1 MYKKYVHPCYSWNNK
16 YLKEL
21 SEDMFITSTGEI
33 ISINTI
39 NGYIENDAKKVSI
52 GDYTPDVESYGLL
65 NSTKEEFIVRAYDN
79 ISELEQSIVKVKNE
93 ILRTKE
99 LLGINYESK

>member
-16 YLKEL
+16 YFKVL
-21 SEDMFITSTGEI
+21 SEDVFITSTGEV
-33 ISINTI
+33 ISIDVI
-39 NGYIENDAKKVSI
+39 NKYIEDDIKKVKN
-52 GDYTPDVESYGLL
+52 GDYTPDVKSYGLL
-65 NSTKEEFIVRAYDN
+65 DSTKEEFIVRAYDN
-79 ISELEQSIVKVKNE
+79 ISELEQSIVKVKTE

>member
-16 YLKEL
+16 YLKVL
-21 SEDMFITSTGEI
+21 SEDVFITSTGEI
-33 ISINTI
+33 ISIDVI
-39 NGYIENDAKKVSI
+39 NKYIEDDIKKVKS
-52 GDYTPDVESYGLL
+52 GYYTPDVKSYGLL
-65 NSTKEEFIVRAYDN
+65 DSTKEEFIVRAYDN

-99 LLGINYESK
+99 LLGINYEIK

>member
-16 YLKEL
+16 YLKVL
-21 SEDMFITSTGEI
+21 SEDVFITSTGEI
-33 ISINTI
+33 ISIDVI
-39 NGYIENDAKKVSI
+39 NEYIENDVKKVKLGEYKS
-52 GDYTPDVESYGLL
+52 DVKSYGLL
-65 NSTKEEFIVRAYDN
+65 DSTKEEFIVRAYDN

>member
-16 YLKEL
+16 YLKVL
-21 SEDMFITSTGEI
+21 SEDVFITSTGEI
-33 ISINTI
+33 ISIDVI
-39 NGYIENDAKKVSI
+39 NKYIEDDGKKVEI
-52 GDYTPDVESYGLL
+52 GDYTPDVKSYGLL
-65 NSTKEEFIVRAYDN
+65 DSTKEEFIVRAYDN

>member
-16 YLKEL
+16 YLKVL

-33 ISINTI
+33 ISLDNINK
-39 NGYIENDAKKVSI
+39 YIEEDTKKVAS
-52 GDYTPDVESYGLL
+52 GDYETDGKSYGLL
-65 NSTKEEFIVRAYDN
+65 DSTREEFLVRSYDN
-79 ISELEQSIVKVKNE
+79 ISELEQSIVKIKNE
-93 ILRTKE
+93 IIRTKD

>member
-16 YLKEL
+16 YLKVL
-21 SEDMFITSTGEI
+21 SEDVFITSTGEI
-33 ISINTI
+33 ISIDVI
-39 NGYIENDAKKVSI
+39 NKYIENDIEKVKI
-52 GDYTPDVESYGLL
+52 GDYTPDVGSYGLL
-65 NSTKEEFIVRAYDN
+65 DSTKEEFIVRAYDN